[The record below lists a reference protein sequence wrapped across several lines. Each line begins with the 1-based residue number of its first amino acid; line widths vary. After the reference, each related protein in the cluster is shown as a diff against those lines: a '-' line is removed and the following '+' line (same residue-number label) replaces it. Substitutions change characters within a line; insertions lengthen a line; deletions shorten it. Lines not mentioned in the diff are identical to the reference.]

1 MIRCNGKEIILNF
14 ENISQSGKII
24 ADVIYKLPNGVE
36 IYISLKDKKY
46 QLSNLGMS
54 STSMNVYPVF
64 SEDLESAANKNFKTF
79 CDFLGIDYN
88 RIYNNITQK
97 LTDDKKEKI
106 DKQYYDNIRQMFI
119 CALGSNYYMVNS
131 NGHISYV
138 PDVTNKNSLSIKD
151 VEVQYPSTTRK
162 RININIKFNDNSDVT
177 GSIQLAIRS
186 KSGESNQNFGFIAC
200 QCVWGN
206 VKINIKD

>member
-1 MIRCNGKEIILNF
+1 MKRNKVIIRKNGEEQKSYFMDIIFTYGSALFYPSVRGYYLICSPCTLKSTLKE
-14 ENISQSGKII
+14 
-24 ADVIYKLPNGVE
+24 DV
-36 IYISLKDKKY
+36 
-46 QLSNLGMS
+46 
-54 STSMNVYPVF
+54 
-64 SEDLESAANKNFKTF
+64 DL
-79 CDFLGIDYN
+79 
-88 RIYNNITQK
+88 
-97 LTDDKKEKI
+97 
-106 DKQYYDNIRQMFI
+106 DN
-119 CALGSNYYMVNS
+119 
-131 NGHISYV
+131 
-138 PDVTNKNSLSIKD
+138 LSIKD